1 MARRKGLPT
10 YPGSRPLYIS
20 LGFLSLLEAVSIVF
34 QAIFL
39 GKSITNLFNGVPFS
53 DIVFDVVYFLIA
65 FLSRH
70 GLTLI
75 QQRLAE
81 RFSERMGKKL
91 REDLVEA
98 YFRHGQTFVNIYGTG
113 RLVTLAIEGIANVK
127 EYIEIAIPRMIRTT
141 IVPALIVI
149 YIFTVDLSS
158 AGILVITV
166 PVVIVF
172 MILLGLAAQ
181 KKADQQYET
190 YRVLSNHF
198 IDSLRGLETLK
209 YLGQSVKHEEKIGQ
223 VSGEYRKATV
233 RTLRIAFLSSFA
245 LDFFTSLSI
254 AFVAVGLGIRL
265 IDGAILLL
273 PALTILILAPE
284 YFLPIRAVGKDY
296 HATLDGQIAL
306 GEIEQIIESIP
317 EHLPTEQTESIQWN
331 ASSELLFE
339 QIDVHH
345 DDNLILKDIS
355 FSFAGHG
362 LIGIIGPSGAGKS
375 TLINVL
381 AGFQAPSDGSIAV
394 NQSNTSSLQRDD
406 WLQLIT
412 YIPQHPYIFPT
423 SLANNIRFYHP
434 EATNEQVMEIID
446 QIGMQAFVEQLPDG
460 IHERI
465 GEGGRIL
472 SGGQEQRV
480 AMARALLSNRPIILL
495 DEPTAHLDIETEY
508 EIKQVMLRIFKDKLV
523 FFATHRMHWMK
534 QMDYLLILED
544 GRLVEQGSQN
554 GLLDEDSKYKQF
566 ITEQM
571 NRRRSE

>member
-1 MARRKGLPT
+1 MLDA
-10 YPGSRPLYIS
+10 Y
-20 LGFLSLLEAVSIVF
+20 SI
-34 QAIFL
+34 L
-39 GKSITNLFNGVPFS
+39 
-53 DIVFDVVYFLIA
+53 
-65 FLSRH
+65 
-70 GLTLI
+70 
-75 QQRLAE
+75 
-81 RFSERMGKKL
+81 
-91 REDLVEA
+91 
-98 YFRHGQTFVNIYGTG
+98 
-113 RLVTLAIEGIANVK
+113 
-127 EYIEIAIPRMIRTT
+127 
-141 IVPALIVI
+141 
-149 YIFTVDLSS
+149 
-158 AGILVITV
+158 
-166 PVVIVF
+166 
-172 MILLGLAAQ
+172 
-181 KKADQQYET
+181 
-190 YRVLSNHF
+190 
-198 IDSLRGLETLK
+198 
-209 YLGQSVKHEEKIGQ
+209 
-223 VSGEYRKATV
+223 
-233 RTLRIAFLSSFA
+233 LSSFT
-245 LDFFTSLSI
+245 FI
-254 AFVAVGLGIRL
+254 
-265 IDGAILLL
+265 
-273 PALTILILAPE
+273 ILAPE
-284 YFLPIRAVGKDY
+284 CFFSVRAVGKDY

-381 AGFQAPSDGSIAV
+381 AGFQSPIDDSIAV

-423 SLANNIRFYHP
+423 SLANNIRFYDP

-446 QIGMQAFVEQLPDG
+446 QIGMRAFVEQLPDG

-465 GEGGRIL
+465 GEGGRML

-508 EIKQVMLRIFKDKLV
+508 EIKQVMLRIFREKLV

-534 QMDYLLILED
+534 QMDYLLVLDD
-544 GRLVEQGSQN
+544 GEIVEQGPQSK
-554 GLLDEDSKYKQF
+554 LLDEDSHYKQF